1 MRPQKGKKDHSDGT
15 ATLSQFDRVSQNTTE
30 IPLVWSLSR
39 RDSTLCL
46 LCALPVFL
54 SQIYTHTHAELHS
67 ISGRCSHPHGLSQHR
82 QCFVSHKGSPQPD
95 SGALFGPRQ
104 PHRPRLAPCATPSQ
118 PAEVPR
124 GTSVQLV
131 KSLHWSSHTECCLY
145 SSVCVHVSQWEYN
158 TPRYWES
165 PCPHNK
171 WCERNKCAARLRSQ
185 WSKCPCSPP
194 ANHTLWNRVML
205 TRTNRWGERWEN
217 WEELRLNEWKHT
229 EMVIFYHRMLPR
241 VHGWACDRP
250 HCSVKATQ
258 CL

>member
-1 MRPQKGKKDHSDGT
+1 MQSC
-15 ATLSQFDRVSQNTTE
+15 TLSLGGVPILMAFPSIDNALCPTKEALNQTLGPCLALGSPTDPVWPPVPPHHNLLRCQEEHLFNWWRASTEVLTPNVVYILLCVSQ
-30 IPLVWSLSR
+30 
-39 RDSTLCL
+39 C
-46 LCALPVFL
+46 
-54 SQIYTHTHAELHS
+54 
-67 ISGRCSHPHGLSQHR
+67 
-82 QCFVSHKGSPQPD
+82 
-95 SGALFGPRQ
+95 
-104 PHRPRLAPCATPSQ
+104 
-118 PAEVPR
+118 
-124 GTSVQLV
+124 
-131 KSLHWSSHTECCLY
+131 
-145 SSVCVHVSQWEYN
+145 EYN
-158 TPRYWES
+158 TPWFWES

-171 WCERNKCAARLRSQ
+171 WCERKKCAARLRSQ

-250 HCSVKATQ
+250 HCSGKATQ